1 LSFVHLHSHS
11 EYSMLDGASR
21 IPKMFARAKELGMPA
36 VGLTDHGVMYG
47 AIPFYL
53 EGRATG
59 IKPIIGIE
67 AYVAPKSRF
76 DRPAHR
82 ETAYHH
88 LTMLSAN
95 PTGYRNLMQLSSL
108 AFLEGYDSRSRR
120 PRMDRELLAKF
131 SDGVIVL
138 SGCLSGELQKN
149 LVAGKPDEAR
159 RVAAEYREIF
169 GDRYFLEVQ
178 YQGLTQ
184 QPALNVQIA
193 EIGRELGIPI
203 VATNDSHYSEKED
216 AGAHDILLCIQM
228 GKELA
233 DTDRMRFDTDQF
245 YLKSR
250 EEMDLAFPEYPEA
263 VENTLMVAELCDI
276 EIPLHNALVP
286 DFEVPEGET
295 LASYLY
301 QMTEQGVRRRYP
313 EVTEEIE
320 ERMRHELSVIEQMG
334 FHGYFLI
341 VADFVQ
347 WAKSQGIRVGP
358 GRGSVGG
365 SMVAYALGITEI
377 DPIRWGLGFER
388 FLNTGRKQM
397 PDIDIDFDERRR
409 GEVIRYVSER
419 YGEDRVAQIITF
431 STIKAKQA
439 LRDAARVLGL
449 PYSIG
454 DRLAKMYPPAIL
466 GKDAPFEACFDR
478 SVEWPRSS
486 GRNDAY
492 GNAAE
497 LRKTFEEDQVSAQ
510 VIEAARKL
518 EGLRRQHS
526 IHAAGVVI
534 GREPLVNHVPL
545 QRTDAD
551 GEIVTQYEQNV
562 VEQIGLLKMDFL
574 GLRNLTVI
582 EDTLAHVRNNRGQDA
597 DVDNAPLDDPKVFQL
612 LQRGNSPG
620 IFQME
625 SPGMT
630 RLLRQLRP
638 DQFEEIAA
646 LIALYR
652 PGPMDEISRYVKG
665 KHEPS
670 SVTYL
675 HPLLRQVLADTN
687 GVIVYQEQVTKILQ
701 VVGGF
706 APEAADMVRYA
717 IGKKKSEVMAKAK
730 TSFDSGCLASGL
742 TTKETEQ
749 LWETI
754 KPFAGYSFNRAHANG
769 YAMVAYQTAWLKA
782 HYPVEY
788 MAALLTSVK
797 ANTDRMR
804 AYLAECMALQIKVLP
819 PDVNS
824 SQLDFTP
831 KGDQIL
837 FGLSAIRN
845 VGEAV
850 AESIVSARKVG
861 VPSGVG
867 IEGFASFHDFARRVP
882 VSVLNKKV
890 IESLARAGAFDALS
904 VERSALLVPDPKG
917 GLMLSDQAARVVE
930 GIMGAR
936 RREDEGQFSL
946 FGGTDPEEDQGP
958 AAPLSPYGHFG
969 EQLIPGDISRS
980 DLLAAE
986 KEMLGFYVSE
996 HPLAGLAA
1004 ALRYHADAEVS
1015 DLAEGPDGGIKT
1027 VGGILSKLERKFTR
1041 KGELM
1046 MIGTL
1051 EDMKGSVEVLLFPQT
1066 VNETPPGLLELDS
1079 IVLLKGRLDIKDDQ
1093 PKLVALK
1100 VSAVDLSSASTAL
1113 RIEMPVTACTPDRI
1127 EELKAVLAAHPGPSP
1142 VLLYVGNQAKTTVL
1156 RLGGGFTV
1164 EMRNG
1169 LYAELRSIPGVK
1181 ALV

>member
-1 LSFVHLHSHS
+1 MHLHSHS

-334 FHGYFLI
+334 FPGYFLI

>member
-301 QMTEQGVRRRYP
+301 EMTEQGVRRRYP

-334 FHGYFLI
+334 FPGYFLI

>member
-1 LSFVHLHSHS
+1 
-11 EYSMLDGASR
+11 MLDGASR
-21 IPKMFARAKELGMPA
+21 IPKMFERAKQLGMPA

-59 IKPIIGIE
+59 VKPIVGIE
-67 AYVAPKSRF
+67 AYVAPRSRF

-88 LTMLSAN
+88 LTMLAAN
-95 PTGYRNLMQLSSL
+95 PAGYRNLMQLSSL

-120 PRMDRELLAKF
+120 PRMDRELLGRY
-131 SDGVIVL
+131 SDGIIVL
-138 SGCLSGELQKN
+138 SGCLSGEVQKN

-159 RVAAEYREIF
+159 KVVAEYREIF
-169 GDRYFLEVQ
+169 GDRYYLEVQ

-184 QPALNVQIA
+184 QPPLNEQLA
-193 EIGRELGIPI
+193 EIGREMNIPL
-203 VATNDSHYSEKED
+203 VATNDSHYTHKDD
-216 AGAHDILLCIQM
+216 AGAHDILLCIQT

-250 EEMDLAFPEYPEA
+250 EEMDAAFPEYPEA
-263 VENTLMVAELCDI
+263 VENTLAVAERCSID
-276 EIPLHNALVP
+276 IPLHNMLLP
-286 DFEVPEGET
+286 DFKVPEGET
-295 LASYLY
+295 LASFLY
-301 QMTEQGVRRRYP
+301 KETEKGVRRRYAD
-313 EVTEEIE
+313 VTPAILD
-320 ERMRHELSVIEQMG
+320 RMRHELGVIEQMG
-334 FHGYFLI
+334 FPGYFLV

-347 WAKSQGIRVGP
+347 WAKRQGIRVGP
-358 GRGSVGG
+358 GRGSAAG
-365 SMVAYALGITEI
+365 SLVSYALGITAL
-377 DPIRWGLGFER
+377 DPIRWNLDFER
-388 FLNTGRKQM
+388 FLNTGRKSM

-466 GKDAPFEACFDR
+466 GKDAPFQACFDKN
-478 SVEWPRSS
+478 VEWPKNT
-486 GRNDAY
+486 GRNDAFP
-492 GNAAE
+492 NAAE
-497 LRKTFEEDQVSAQ
+497 LRKAYEEDQVSRE

-545 QRTDAD
+545 QKTDAD
-551 GEIVTQYEQNV
+551 GEIVTQYEQAI

-582 EDTLAHVRNNRGQDA
+582 EDALAHIKANQGIVA
-597 DVDNAPLDDPKVFQL
+597 DVDGAPLDEPKVFEL
-612 LQRGNSPG
+612 LQRGSSSG

-630 RLLRQLRP
+630 RLLRQLHP
-638 DQFEEIAA
+638 DRFEEIAA

-652 PGPMDEISRYVKG
+652 PGPMDEIPRYLKA
-665 KHEPS
+665 KQDPS

-675 HPLLRQVLADTN
+675 HPLLEQVLGDTN

-706 APEAADMVRYA
+706 TPEAADMVRYA
-717 IGKKKSEVMAKAK
+717 IGKKKSEVMAKSK
-730 TSFDSGCLASGL
+730 DSFDEGAQKSGL
-742 TTKETEQ
+742 TAKEAQ
-749 LWETI
+749 ALWDLI

-769 YAMVAYQTAWLKA
+769 YALVAYQTSWLKA
-782 HYPVEY
+782 LYPVEY

-797 ANTDRMR
+797 ANPDRMR
-804 AYLAECMALQIKVLP
+804 SYLGECLNLQIKVLP

-824 SQLDFTP
+824 SQLDFSA
-831 KGDQIL
+831 KGKEIL

-845 VGEAV
+845 VGESV
-850 AESIVSARKVG
+850 AEAIVSARKAG
-861 VPSGVG
+861 Y
-867 IEGFASFHDFARRVP
+867 ASFHDFCRRVP
-882 VSVLNKKV
+882 ATALNKKV
-890 IESLARAGAFDALS
+890 IESLAKAGAFDALG
-904 VERSALLVPDPKG
+904 VDRSSLVGRDAKG
-917 GLMLSDQAARVVE
+917 GLSVSEQAARVIE
-930 GIMGAR
+930 ATMANR
-936 RREDEGQFSL
+936 RSEDAGQFSL
-946 FGGTDPEEDQGP
+946 FGGGDDAGNAEQE
-958 AAPLSPYGHFG
+958 AAHSHFG
-969 EQLIPGDISRS
+969 EQLVPGDLPQS

-996 HPLAGLAA
+996 HPLAGLTS
-1004 ALRYHADAEVS
+1004 ALRYQADAEVS
-1015 DLAEGPDGGIKT
+1015 DLADVPDGTVKT
-1027 VGGILSKLERKFTR
+1027 VGGILSKLDRKYTK

-1046 MIGTL
+1046 MVGTL
-1051 EDMKGSVEVLLFPQT
+1051 EDMKGSVEILIFPAT
-1066 VNETPPGLLELDS
+1066 VNETPAELLAVDRV
-1079 IVLLKGRLDIKDDQ
+1079 VLLKGRVDARDDAA
-1093 PKLVALK
+1093 KLVVLRVSPVDVSGAANPLK
-1100 VSAVDLSSASTAL
+1100 IKMSVA
-1113 RIEMPVTACTPDRI
+1113 ACTPDRI
-1127 EELKAVLAAHPGPSP
+1127 EQLKSILAAHPGPSP
-1142 VLLYVGNQAKTTVL
+1142 VLLHLGGKDKTTVL
-1156 RLGGGFTV
+1156 KLGGDFCV
-1164 EMRNG
+1164 EHRNG
-1169 LYAELRSIPGVK
+1169 LRAEILSVLGAE
-1181 ALV
+1181 ALTV

>member
-1 LSFVHLHSHS
+1 
-11 EYSMLDGASR
+11 
-21 IPKMFARAKELGMPA
+21 
-36 VGLTDHGVMYG
+36 
-47 AIPFYL
+47 
-53 EGRATG
+53 
-59 IKPIIGIE
+59 
-67 AYVAPKSRF
+67 
-76 DRPAHR
+76 
-82 ETAYHH
+82 
-88 LTMLSAN
+88 
-95 PTGYRNLMQLSSL
+95 
-108 AFLEGYDSRSRR
+108 
-120 PRMDRELLAKF
+120 
-131 SDGVIVL
+131 
-138 SGCLSGELQKN
+138 
-149 LVAGKPDEAR
+149 
-159 RVAAEYREIF
+159 
-169 GDRYFLEVQ
+169 
-178 YQGLTQ
+178 
-184 QPALNVQIA
+184 
-193 EIGRELGIPI
+193 
-203 VATNDSHYSEKED
+203 
-216 AGAHDILLCIQM
+216 
-228 GKELA
+228 
-233 DTDRMRFDTDQF
+233 
-245 YLKSR
+245 
-250 EEMDLAFPEYPEA
+250 
-263 VENTLMVAELCDI
+263 
-276 EIPLHNALVP
+276 
-286 DFEVPEGET
+286 
-295 LASYLY
+295 
-301 QMTEQGVRRRYP
+301 MTEAGVRRRYP
-313 EVTEEIE
+313 EVTDEIE

-334 FHGYFLI
+334 FPGYFLI

-388 FLNTGRKQM
+388 FLNPGRKQM

-439 LRDAARVLGL
+439 MRDAARVLGL

-478 SVEWPRSS
+478 NVEWPRNS

-492 GNAAE
+492 ANAAE
-497 LRKTFEEDQVSAQ
+497 LRKTFEEDQISAQ

-545 QRTDAD
+545 QRTDAE

-562 VEQIGLLKMDFL
+562 VEMIGLLKMDFL

-582 EDTLAHVRNNRGQDA
+582 EDTLAHVRTNKKEQA
-597 DVDNAPLDDPKVFQL
+597 DVDNAPLDDPLVFQL

-638 DQFEEIAA
+638 DRFEEIAA

-665 KHEPS
+665 KHDRS

-675 HPLLRQVLADTN
+675 HPLLEQVLSDTN

-742 TTKETEQ
+742 TAKETEQ

-769 YAMVAYQTAWLKA
+769 YALVAYQTAWLKA

-797 ANTDRMR
+797 TNTDRMR
-804 AYLAECMALQIKVLP
+804 AYLAECMSLQIKVLP

-824 SQLDFTP
+824 SQLDFTA

-850 AESIVSARKVG
+850 AECIVSSRK
-861 VPSGVG
+861 
-867 IEGFASFHDFARRVP
+867 EGFGSFHDFARRVP
-882 VSVLNKKV
+882 TSVLNKKV
-890 IESLARAGAFDALS
+890 VESLARAGAFDS
-904 VERSALLVPDPKG
+904 VGVERSALLVHDPKG
-917 GLMLSDQAARVVE
+917 GLMLSDQAARVLE
-930 GIMGAR
+930 STMANR
-936 RREDEGQFSL
+936 RSEDAGQFSL
-946 FGGTDPEEDQGP
+946 FAGAEADDD
-958 AAPLSPYGHFG
+958 AAGKTTLTPYSPFG
-969 EQLIPGDISRS
+969 EQLTPGDISRS

-996 HPLAGLAA
+996 HPLAGVAA
-1004 ALRYHADAEVS
+1004 ALRYHADAEIS
-1015 DLAEGPDGGIKT
+1015 DLTEVPDGAIKS

-1051 EDMKGSVEVLLFPQT
+1051 EDMKSSVEVLLFPQT
-1066 VNETPPGLLELDS
+1066 VNETPPGLLEVDR
-1079 IVLLKGRLDIKDDQ
+1079 IVLLKGRVDVKDDH
-1093 PKLVALK
+1093 PKLVVMK
-1100 VSAVDLSSASTAL
+1100 VSAVDLSAASTAL
-1113 RIEMPVTACTPDRI
+1113 RIKMPLHTCTPDRL
-1127 EELKAVLAAHPGPSP
+1127 EELKSVLAAHPGPSP
-1142 VLLYVGNQAKTTVL
+1142 VLLYLGNHNKTTVL

-1169 LYAELRSIPGVK
+1169 LYGELRSILGPE

>member
-1 LSFVHLHSHS
+1 MSFVHLHSHS

-59 IKPIIGIE
+59 IKPVIGIE

-334 FHGYFLI
+334 FPGYFLI

>member
-1 LSFVHLHSHS
+1 MSFVHLHSHS

-36 VGLTDHGVMYG
+36 IGLTDHGVMYG

-59 IKPIIGIE
+59 VKPIIGTE

-95 PTGYRNLMQLSSL
+95 PTGYHNLMQLSSL
-108 AFLEGYDSRSRR
+108 AFLEGYDPRSRR
-120 PRMDRELLAKF
+120 PRMDRELLGRYAE
-131 SDGVIVL
+131 GVVVL
-138 SGCLSGELQKN
+138 SGCLSGEVQKN

-159 RVAAEYREIF
+159 RVVAEYREMF

-178 YQGLTQ
+178 YQGLSR
-184 QPALNVQIA
+184 QPALNAQLA
-193 EIGRELGIPI
+193 QIGREMNIPL
-203 VATNDSHYSEKED
+203 VATNDFHYTHKDD

-228 GKELA
+228 GKELS
-233 DTDRMRFDTDQF
+233 DTNRMRFDTDQF
-245 YLKSR
+245 FLKSR
-250 EEMDLAFPEYPEA
+250 QEMDEAFPDYPEA
-263 VENTLMVAELCDI
+263 VENTLMVAELCAT

-286 DFEVPEGET
+286 DFQVPAGET
-295 LASYLY
+295 LGSFLY
-301 QMTEQGVRRRYP
+301 KQTEAGVRRRYP
-313 EVTEEIE
+313 DVTREIHD
-320 ERMRHELSVIEQMG
+320 RMRHELAVIEEMG
-334 FHGYFLI
+334 FPGYFLI

-365 SMVAYALGITEI
+365 SLVAYALGITEL
-377 DPIRWGLGFER
+377 DPIRWNLGFER

-409 GEVIRYVSER
+409 GEVIRYVCER

-449 PYSIG
+449 PYLVG

-466 GKDAPFEACFDR
+466 GKDAPFDACFEKGY
-478 SVEWPRSS
+478 EWPKST

-492 GNAAE
+492 GNASE
-497 LRKTFEEDQVSAQ
+497 LRKAYDEDQVARQ

-545 QRTDAD
+545 QRTDVD
-551 GEIVTQYEQNV
+551 GEVVTQYEQGI
-562 VEQIGLLKMDFL
+562 VEMIGLLKMDFL

-582 EDTLAHVRNNRGQDA
+582 EDALAHIRTNQGVEA
-597 DVDNAPLDDPKVFQL
+597 DVDGAPLDEPKVFEL

-625 SPGMT
+625 SGGMT

-638 DQFEEIAA
+638 DRFEEIAA

-652 PGPMDEISRYVKG
+652 PGPMDEIGRYVKG
-665 KHEPS
+665 KLDPK
-670 SVTYL
+670 SVSYL
-675 HPLLRQVLADTN
+675 HPLLEQVLADTN
-687 GVIVYQEQVTKILQ
+687 GVIVYQEQVTGILQ

-717 IGKKKSEVMAKAK
+717 IGKKKTDLMAKYK
-730 TSFDSGCLASGL
+730 DDFDLGARKSGL
-742 TTKETEQ
+742 TAKEATT
-749 LWETI
+749 LWELI
-754 KPFAGYSFNRAHANG
+754 MPFAGYSFNRAHANG
-769 YAMVAYQTAWLKA
+769 YALIAYQTAWLKA
-782 HYPVEY
+782 LYPVEY

-797 ANTDRMR
+797 ANPDRMR
-804 AYLAECMALQIKVLP
+804 SYLGECIALQIKVLP

-824 SQLDFTP
+824 SQLDFTAR
-831 KGDQIL
+831 GSEIL

-850 AESIVSARKVG
+850 AEAIVKARK
-861 VPSGVG
+861 
-867 IEGFASFHDFARRVP
+867 EGFASFHDFCRRVP
-882 VSVLNKKV
+882 TTVLNKKV
-890 IESLARAGAFDALS
+890 IESLARAGAFDTLG
-904 VERSALLVPDPKG
+904 VERSALLSRDPKG
-917 GLMLSDQAARVVE
+917 GLSISEAAARVVE
-930 GIMGAR
+930 ATMTSR
-936 RREDEGQFSL
+936 RSEDAGQFSL
-946 FGGTDPEEDQGP
+946 FGGGDDDGDQ
-958 AAPLSPYGHFG
+958 APGSSAMAQYG
-969 EQLIPGDISRS
+969 ERLNVVAEIPRS
-980 DLLAAE
+980 ELLAAE

-1004 ALRYHADAEVS
+1004 ALRYQADTEVS
-1015 DLAEGPDGGIKT
+1015 ELADTPDGQIRT
-1027 VGGILSKLERKFTR
+1027 VGGILSKLDRKFTK

-1046 MIGTL
+1046 IVGTL
-1051 EDMKGSVEVLLFPQT
+1051 EDMRGSVEILIFPTT
-1066 VNETPPGLLELDS
+1066 VSETPAELLALDQV
-1079 IVLLKGRLDIKDDQ
+1079 VLLKGRIDARDDA
-1093 PKLVALK
+1093 PKLVVTR
-1100 VSAVDLSSASTAL
+1100 VSPVDASAAQNPL
-1113 RIEMPVTACTPDRI
+1113 RIRMSLAACTPDRI
-1127 EELKAVLAAHPGPSP
+1127 DELKAVFAAHPGPSP
-1142 VLLYVGNQAKTTVL
+1142 VLLHLGSKEKTTVL
-1156 RLGGGFTV
+1156 KLGGNYSV
-1164 EMRNG
+1164 EQRNG
-1169 LYAELRSIPGVK
+1169 LFAEIRTVLGSE
-1181 ALV
+1181 ALVV

>member
-1 LSFVHLHSHS
+1 MSFVHLHSHS

-21 IPKMFARAKELGMPA
+21 IPNMFARARELGMPA
-36 VGLTDHGVMYG
+36 IGLTDHGVMYG

-59 IKPIIGIE
+59 VKPIIGVE
-67 AYVAPKSRF
+67 AYVAPRSRF

-88 LTMLSAN
+88 LTMLAADSA
-95 PTGYRNLMQLSSL
+95 GYRNLMQLSSL
-108 AFLEGYDSRSRR
+108 AFLEGYDQRSRR
-120 PRMDRELLAKF
+120 PRMDRELLGRYA
-131 SDGVIVL
+131 DGIIVL
-138 SGCLSGELQKN
+138 SGCLSGELQKA
-149 LVAGKPDEAR
+149 LVAGKGDEAR
-159 RVAAEYREIF
+159 RVAAEYRELF
-169 GDRYFLEVQ
+169 GDRYYLEIQ

-193 EIGRELGIPI
+193 EIGRELSIPL
-203 VATNDSHYSEKED
+203 VATNDSHYTDKAD
-216 AGAHDILLCIQM
+216 AGAHDILLCIQT

-250 EEMDLAFPEYPEA
+250 AEMDVAFPEYPEA
-263 VENTLMVAELCDI
+263 VENTLMVAERCGI

-295 LASYLY
+295 LASYLFRL
-301 QMTEQGVRRRYP
+301 TEEGVRRRYP
-313 EVTEEIE
+313 TITPEIE
-320 ERMRHELSVIEQMG
+320 GRMRHELSVIEQMG
-334 FHGYFLI
+334 FPGYFLI

-365 SMVAYALGITEI
+365 SLVAYALGITEL
-377 DPIRWGLGFER
+377 DPIRWNLGFER
-388 FLNTGRKQM
+388 FLNTGRRQM

-466 GKDAPFEACFDR
+466 GKDAPFEACFDKA
-478 SVEWPRSS
+478 VEWPRSS

-497 LRKTFEEDQVSAQ
+497 LRRTYDEDQVSRQ

-534 GREPLVNHVPL
+534 GREALVHHVPL
-545 QRTDAD
+545 QRTDVD
-551 GEIVTQYEQNV
+551 GEIVTQYEQGV

-582 EDTLAHVRNNRGQDA
+582 EDTLAHVRANRGERA
-597 DVDNAPLDDPKVFQL
+597 DVDGAPLDDPKVFEL
-612 LQRGNSPG
+612 LQRGSSPG

-630 RLLRQLRP
+630 RLLRQLHP
-638 DQFEEIAA
+638 DRFEEIAA

-652 PGPMDEISRYVKG
+652 PGPMDEIPRYVKG
-665 KHEPS
+665 KHDPTAVS
-670 SVTYL
+670 YL
-675 HPLLRQVLADTN
+675 HPLLKQVLADTN
-687 GVIVYQEQVTKILQ
+687 GVIVYQEQVTQILQ

-706 APEAADMVRYA
+706 APEDADMVRYA
-717 IGKKKSEVMAKAK
+717 IGKKKSEVLAKAK
-730 TSFDSGCLASGL
+730 ASFGTGCQASGL
-742 TTKETEQ
+742 TPKEAEA
-749 LWETI
+749 LWELI

-769 YAMVAYQTAWLKA
+769 YALVAYQTAWLKT

-804 AYLAECMALQIKVLP
+804 AYLAECMALGIKVLP

-831 KGDQIL
+831 RGEEIL

-850 AESIVSARKVG
+850 AECIVSARK
-861 VPSGVG
+861 
-867 IEGFASFHDFARRVP
+867 EGFGSFHDFARRVP
-882 VSVLNKKV
+882 TTVLNKKV
-890 IESLARAGAFDALS
+890 VESLARAGAFDS
-904 VERSALLVPDPKG
+904 VGVDRAALLAHDPKG
-917 GLMLSDQAARVVE
+917 GLTLSDQAARVIE
-930 GIMGAR
+930 ATMNAR
-936 RREDEGQFSL
+936 RLEDAGQDSL
-946 FGGTDPEEDQGP
+946 FGAMGD
-958 AAPLSPYGHFG
+958 AAPAGGDPAGEASVLAIYGERLTPG
-969 EQLIPGDISRS
+969 EISRS

-996 HPLAGLAA
+996 HPLAGVAG
-1004 ALRYHADAEVS
+1004 ALRYHADADIGE
-1015 DLAEGPDGGIKT
+1015 LAECPDGAVKT
-1027 VGGILSKLERKFTR
+1027 VGGILSKLERKVTR

-1046 MIGTL
+1046 MVGTL
-1051 EDMKGSVEVLLFPQT
+1051 EDLKGSIEVLLFPQT
-1066 VNETPPGLLELDS
+1066 VNETPPGLLEVDR
-1079 IVLLKGRLDIKDDQ
+1079 IVLVKGRLDARDDS
-1093 PKLVALK
+1093 PKLVALR
-1100 VSAVDLSSASTAL
+1100 VSPVDLSAANNVL
-1113 RIEMPVTACTPDRI
+1113 RIRMPVHACTPDRL

-1142 VLLYVGNQAKTTVL
+1142 VLLHLGNNGRTTVL
-1156 RLGGGFTV
+1156 RLGQGFTV
-1164 EMRNG
+1164 EPRNG
-1169 LYAELRSIPGVK
+1169 LFAEIRSLLGAEAV
-1181 ALV
+1181 V

>member
-1 LSFVHLHSHS
+1 VSFVHLHSHS

-21 IPKMFARAKELGMPA
+21 IPQMFKRARDLGMPA

-59 IKPIIGIE
+59 VKPIIGIE
-67 AYVAPKSRF
+67 AYIAPKSRF

-88 LTMLSAN
+88 LTMLAAN
-95 PTGYRNLMQLSSL
+95 GTGYRNLMQLSSL

-120 PRMDRELLAKF
+120 PRMDRELLGKYA
-131 SDGVIVL
+131 DGIIVL
-138 SGCLSGELQKN
+138 SGCLSGEVQKN

-159 RVAAEYREIF
+159 RVVAEYREIF
-169 GDRYFLEVQ
+169 GDRYYLEVQ
-178 YQGLTQ
+178 YQGLAQ
-184 QPALNVQIA
+184 QPPLNEQLA
-193 EIGRELGIPI
+193 AIGREMHIPL
-203 VATNDSHYSEKED
+203 VATNDSHYTHKDD
-216 AGAHDILLCIQM
+216 AGAHDILLCIQT

-250 EEMDLAFPEYPEA
+250 EEMDAAFPGYPDA
-263 VENTLMVAELCDI
+263 VENTLMVAERCAI
-276 EIPLHNALVP
+276 EIPLHNVLLP
-286 DFEVPEGET
+286 DFEVPPGET
-295 LASYLY
+295 LASHLY
-301 QMTEQGVRRRYP
+301 RETEAGVRRRY
-313 EVTEEIE
+313 EVVTDEIMD
-320 ERMRHELSVIEQMG
+320 RMRHELKVIEQMG
-334 FHGYFLI
+334 FPGYFLV

-347 WAKSQGIRVGP
+347 WAKRQGIRVGP
-358 GRGSVGG
+358 GRGSAAG
-365 SMVAYALGITEI
+365 SLVAYALGITGL
-377 DPIRWGLGFER
+377 DPLRWNLGFER
-388 FLNTGRKQM
+388 FLNPGRKQM

-449 PYSIG
+449 PYSVG
-454 DRLAKMYPPAIL
+454 DRLAKVYPPAIL
-466 GKDAPFEACFDR
+466 GKDAPFAACFDKN
-478 SVEWPRSS
+478 VEWPKNT

-492 GNAAE
+492 PNAAE
-497 LRKTFEEDQVSAQ
+497 LRKAYEEDQVARE

-545 QRTDAD
+545 QKTDAD
-551 GEIVTQYEQNV
+551 GEIVTQYEQGI

-582 EDTLAHVRNNRGQDA
+582 EDALAQIRANQGVSA
-597 DVDNAPLDDPKVFQL
+597 DVDGAPLTEPRVFEL
-612 LQRGNSPG
+612 LQRGSSSG

-638 DQFEEIAA
+638 DRFEEIAE

-652 PGPMDEISRYVKG
+652 PGPMDEIPRYVKG
-665 KHEPS
+665 KHDPS

-675 HPLLRQVLADTN
+675 HPLLKQVLGNTN
-687 GVIVYQEQVTKILQ
+687 GVIVYQEQVTQILQ

-730 TSFDSGCLASGL
+730 DAFDEGAQRSGL
-742 TTKETEQ
+742 TAKEAQ
-749 LWETI
+749 ALWELI
-754 KPFAGYSFNRAHANG
+754 MPFAGYSFNRAHANG
-769 YAMVAYQTAWLKA
+769 YALIAYQTAWLKA
-782 HYPVEY
+782 LYPVEY

-797 ANTDRMR
+797 ANPDRMR
-804 AYLAECMALQIKVLP
+804 AYLGECLNLQIKVLP

-824 SQLDFTP
+824 SQLDFSARG
-831 KGDQIL
+831 KEIL

-850 AESIVSARKVG
+850 AEAIVASRRPRSATGER
-861 VPSGVG
+861 SFT
-867 IEGFASFHDFARRVP
+867 EGYASFHDFCRRVP
-882 VSVLNKKV
+882 TTVLNKKV
-890 IESLARAGAFDALS
+890 IESLAKAGAFDSLGIDRSCLVDFDAKGALS
-904 VERSALLVPDPKG
+904 
-917 GLMLSDQAARVVE
+917 LSEQAAKVIE
-930 GIMGAR
+930 ATMASR
-936 RREDEGQFSL
+936 RMEEIGQDSL
-946 FGGTDPEEDQGP
+946 FGGGGP
-958 AAPLSPYGHFG
+958 AQDAPAASLDFG
-969 EQLIPGDISRS
+969 EPLVAGTVGRS

-996 HPLAGLAA
+996 HPLAGLTA
-1004 ALRYHADAEVS
+1004 ALRYQADAEIA
-1015 DLAEGPDGGIKT
+1015 DLADVPDGTVKT
-1027 VGGILSKLERKFTR
+1027 VGGILSKLDRKLTK

-1046 MIGTL
+1046 MVGTL
-1051 EDMKGSVEVLLFPQT
+1051 EDMKGSVELLIFPAT
-1066 VNETPPGLLELDS
+1066 VNETPPELLVVDRV
-1079 IVLLKGRLDIKDDQ
+1079 VLLKGRVDARDDA
-1093 PKLVALK
+1093 PKLVVTRVTAVD
-1100 VSAVDLSSASTAL
+1100 VSASANPLKIRMSVA
-1113 RIEMPVTACTPDRI
+1113 ACTPDRI
-1127 EELKAVLAAHPGPSP
+1127 AQLKSILAAHPGPSP
-1142 VLLYVGNQAKTTVL
+1142 VLLHLGNKGKTTVL
-1156 RLGGGFTV
+1156 KLGGEYCV
-1164 EMRNG
+1164 EHRNG
-1169 LYAELRSIPGVK
+1169 LRAEILSVLGAE
-1181 ALV
+1181 ALVV

>member
-334 FHGYFLI
+334 FPGYFLI

>member
-1 LSFVHLHSHS
+1 MSFVHLHSHS

-120 PRMDRELLAKF
+120 PRMDRELLAKYC
-131 SDGVIVL
+131 DGVIVL

-193 EIGRELGIPI
+193 EIGRELKIPI
-203 VATNDSHYSEKED
+203 VATNDSHYSEKDD

-233 DTDRMRFDTDQF
+233 DKDRMRFDTDQF

-301 QMTEQGVRRRYP
+301 KVTEAGVRRRYP
-313 EVTEEIE
+313 EVTGEIE

-334 FHGYFLI
+334 FPGYFLI
-341 VADFVQ
+341 VQDFVQ

-388 FLNTGRKQM
+388 FLNPGRKQM

-409 GEVIRYVSER
+409 GEVIRYVSDR

-439 LRDAARVLGL
+439 MRDAARVLGL
-449 PYSIG
+449 PYSVG

-466 GKDAPFEACFDR
+466 GKDAPFDACFDKNY
-478 SVEWPRSS
+478 EWPRSS

-545 QRTDAD
+545 QRTDAE
-551 GEIVTQYEQNV
+551 GEVVTQYEQNV
-562 VEQIGLLKMDFL
+562 VEMIGLLKMDFL

-582 EDTLAHVRNNRGQDA
+582 EDTLAHVRNNKKEVA
-597 DVDNAPLDDPKVFQL
+597 DVDNAPLDDPMVFQL

-625 SPGMT
+625 SGGMT

-638 DQFEEIAA
+638 DRFEEIAA

-652 PGPMDEISRYVKG
+652 PGPMEEIGRYVKG
-665 KHEPS
+665 KLDPS
-670 SVTYL
+670 SVKYL
-675 HPLLRQVLADTN
+675 HPLLEQVLADTN
-687 GVIVYQEQVTKILQ
+687 GVIVYQEQVTQILQ

-730 TSFDSGCLASGL
+730 ESFDAGSLASGL
-742 TTKETEQ
+742 TARETEQ

-769 YAMVAYQTAWLKA
+769 YALVAYQTAWLKA

-797 ANTDRMR
+797 TNTDRMR

-824 SQLDFTP
+824 SHLDFTP

-850 AESIVSARKVG
+850 AECIVSARKD
-861 VPSGVG
+861 
-867 IEGFASFHDFARRVP
+867 GFASFHDFARRVP
-882 VSVLNKKV
+882 TSVLNKKV
-890 IESLARAGAFDALS
+890 VESLARAGAFDALG
-904 VERSALLVPDPKG
+904 VERSALLVHDPKG
-917 GLMLSDQAARVVE
+917 GLMISDQAARVLE
-930 GIMGAR
+930 STMASR
-936 RREDEGQFSL
+936 RSEDAGQFSL
-946 FGGTDPEEDQGP
+946 FAGADPDPAEE
-958 AAPLSPYGHFG
+958 ATASPYAHFG
-969 EQLIPGDISRS
+969 EQLVPGDISRS
-980 DLLAAE
+980 DLLGAE
-986 KEMLGFYVSE
+986 KEMLGFYISE
-996 HPLAGLAA
+996 HPLAGVIAS
-1004 ALRYHADAEVS
+1004 LRYHADAEIA
-1015 DLAEGPDGGIKT
+1015 DLSEVPDGSIKS

-1046 MIGTL
+1046 MVGTL
-1051 EDMKGSVEVLLFPQT
+1051 EDMKSSVEVVMFPQT
-1066 VNETPPGLLELDS
+1066 VNETPPGLLEVDR
-1079 IVLLKGRLDIKDDQ
+1079 IVLLKGRVEVKDDHV
-1093 PKLVALK
+1093 KMMAMK
-1100 VSAVDLSSASTAL
+1100 VSAVDLSPASTAL
-1113 RIEMPVTACTPDRI
+1113 RIKMQVHTCTPDRI
-1127 EELKAVLAAHPGPSP
+1127 EELKTILAAHPGPSP
-1142 VLLYVGNQAKTTVL
+1142 VLLYLGGQAKTTVL
-1156 RLGGGFTV
+1156 RLGGGYTV

-1169 LYAELRSIPGVK
+1169 LYAELRSILGAE
-1181 ALV
+1181 ALVV

>member
-1 LSFVHLHSHS
+1 MSFVHLHSHS

-21 IPKMFARAKELGMPA
+21 IQQMFARAKELGMPA

-59 IKPIIGIE
+59 IKPIIGVE

-95 PTGYRNLMQLSSL
+95 TTGYRNLMQLCSL

-120 PRMDRELLAKF
+120 PRMDRELLAKY
-131 SDGVIVL
+131 SDGIIVL
-138 SGCLSGELQKN
+138 SGCLSGEVQKN
-149 LVAGKPDEAR
+149 LMAGKAEDAR
-159 RVAAEYREIF
+159 RVVAEYREIF

-184 QPALNVQIA
+184 QPALNAQLA
-193 EIGRELGIPI
+193 EIGREMHIPL
-203 VATNDSHYSEKED
+203 VATNDSHYTHKDD

-233 DTDRMRFDTDQF
+233 DQDRMRFDTDQF

-250 EEMDLAFPEYPEA
+250 EEMDAAFPEYPDA
-263 VENTLMVAELCDI
+263 VENTLMVAERCAI

-286 DFEVPEGET
+286 DFEVPPGET
-295 LASYLY
+295 LASFLY
-301 QMTEQGVRRRYP
+301 SQTEAGVRRRYP
-313 EVTEEIE
+313 EVTQEIHD
-320 ERMRHELSVIEQMG
+320 RMRHELSVIEDMG
-334 FHGYFLI
+334 FPGYFLI

-365 SMVAYALGITEI
+365 SMVAYALGITEL
-377 DPIRWGLGFER
+377 DPIRWNLGFER

-431 STIKAKQA
+431 STIKARQA
-439 LRDAARVLGL
+439 MRDAARVLGL
-449 PYSIG
+449 PYSVG
-454 DRLAKMYPPAIL
+454 DRLAKMYPPSIL
-466 GKDAPFEACFDR
+466 GKDPPFDACFDKDK
-478 SVEWPRSS
+478 EWPKST
-486 GRNDAY
+486 GRNDAFA
-492 GNAAE
+492 NAAE
-497 LRKTFEEDQVSAQ
+497 LRKTYEEDPTSRQ

-545 QRTDAD
+545 QRTDAE
-551 GEIVTQYEQNV
+551 GEVVTQYEQGI
-562 VEQIGLLKMDFL
+562 VEMIGLLKMDFL

-582 EDTLAHVRNNRGQDA
+582 EDALAHIRNNRGVEA
-597 DVDNAPLDDPKVFQL
+597 DVDGAPLDDPKVFEL

-638 DQFEEIAA
+638 DRFEEIAA

-665 KHEPS
+665 KLDRS

-675 HPLLRQVLADTN
+675 HPLLEQVLAGTN

-717 IGKKKSEVMAKAK
+717 IGKKKTEVMAKSKDA
-730 TSFDSGCLASGL
+730 FDLGARASGL
-742 TTKETEQ
+742 TGKEAQ
-749 LWETI
+749 ALWELI
-754 KPFAGYSFNRAHANG
+754 MPFAGYSFNRAHANG
-769 YAMVAYQTAWLKA
+769 YALIAYQTAWLKA
-782 HYPVEY
+782 NYPVEY

-797 ANTDRMR
+797 ANPDRMR
-804 AYLAECMALQIKVLP
+804 SYLGECMALQIKVLP

-831 KGDQIL
+831 KGEQIL

-850 AESIVSARKVG
+850 AEAVVKSRK
-861 VPSGVG
+861 
-867 IEGFASFHDFARRVP
+867 EGFTSFHDFARRVP
-882 VSVLNKKV
+882 TTVLNKKV
-890 IESLARAGAFDALS
+890 VESLAKAGAFDALG
-904 VERSALLVPDPKG
+904 VHRSALLSRDPKG
-917 GLMLSDQAARVVE
+917 GLSISEQGARVLE
-930 GIMGAR
+930 ATMSAR

-946 FGGTDPEEDQGP
+946 FGAPEPPDP
-958 AAPLSPYGHFG
+958 AAVSHAPMAAAYNHFG
-969 EQLIPGDISRS
+969 EQLAPGDLASS
-980 DLLAAE
+980 ELLAAE
-986 KEMLGFYVSE
+986 KEMLGFYVSM
-996 HPLAGLAA
+996 HPLDGLSS
-1004 ALRYHADAEVS
+1004 ALRYQVDAEIA
-1015 DLAEGPDGGIKT
+1015 DLGDVPDGSIKT
-1027 VGGILSKLERKFTR
+1027 VGGILSKLDRKFTR

-1046 MIGTL
+1046 MVGTL
-1051 EDMKGSVEVLLFPQT
+1051 EDMKASVEIVIFPTT
-1066 VNETPPGLLELDS
+1066 VNETSPHLLEVDS
-1079 IVLLKGRLDIKDDQ
+1079 VVLLKGRIDARDDA
-1093 PKLVALK
+1093 PKLAVMK
-1100 VSAVDLSSASTAL
+1100 VSPVDLSAGSNPL
-1113 RIEMPVTACTPDRI
+1113 RIKMSVASCTPDRI

-1142 VLLYVGNQAKTTVL
+1142 VLLHLGNNDKTTVL
-1156 RLGGGFTV
+1156 RLGRSFTV
-1164 EMRNG
+1164 EMRHG
-1169 LYAELRSIPGVK
+1169 LFAEIRTVLGSE
-1181 ALV
+1181 ALVV

>member
-36 VGLTDHGVMYG
+36 VALTDHGVMYG

-59 IKPIIGIE
+59 VKPIIGVE

-88 LTMLSAN
+88 LTMLAAN

-131 SDGVIVL
+131 SEGVIVL
-138 SGCLSGELQKN
+138 SGCLSSELCKS
-149 LVAGKPDEAR
+149 LVAGKPEEAR
-159 RVAAEYREIF
+159 RVVAEYREIF
-169 GDRYFLEVQ
+169 GDRYFLEIQ
-178 YQGLTQ
+178 YQGLDA
-184 QPALNVQIA
+184 QPALNAEIA
-193 EIGRELGIPI
+193 AIGREMSIPL
-203 VATNDSHYSEKED
+203 VATNDSHYTHKED
-216 AGAHDILLCIQM
+216 AGAHDILLCIQT
-228 GKELA
+228 GKELS
-233 DTDRMRFDTDQF
+233 DTDRLRFDTDQF

-250 EEMDLAFPEYPEA
+250 EEMDTAFPEYPEA

-276 EIPLHNALVP
+276 DIPLGRMLVP
-286 DFEVPEGET
+286 DFAVPDGET
-295 LASYLY
+295 LATHLAN
-301 QMTEQGVRRRYP
+301 QTEQGVRRRYSDVTP
-313 EVTEEIE
+313 EIDD
-320 ERMRHELSVIEQMG
+320 RMRHELSVIEQMG
-334 FHGYFLI
+334 FPGYFLI
-341 VADFVQ
+341 VADFVS
-347 WAKSQGIRVGP
+347 WAKRQGIRVGP

-365 SMVAYALGITEI
+365 SLVAYALGITEL
-377 DPIRWGLGFER
+377 DPIRWNLGFER

-439 LRDAARVLGL
+439 IRDAARVLGL

-454 DRLAKMYPPAIL
+454 DRLAKMYPPSIL
-466 GKDAPFEACFDR
+466 GKDAPFDACFDKT
-478 SVEWPRSS
+478 VDWPPGA
-486 GRNDAY
+486 GRNDAFSS
-492 GNAAE
+492 AAE
-497 LRKTFEEDQVSAQ
+497 LRRAYEEDQISRQ
-510 VIEAARKL
+510 VIDAARKL

-534 GREPLVNHVPL
+534 GNEPLVNHVPL
-545 QRTDAD
+545 QRTDAE
-551 GEIVTQYEQNV
+551 GEVVTQYEQQA

-582 EDTLAHVRNNRGQDA
+582 EDTLTHLRNNRRETV
-597 DVDNAPLDDPKVFQL
+597 DVDGVPLDDPGVFEL

-638 DQFEEIAA
+638 DRFEEIAA

-665 KHEPS
+665 KLDPS

-675 HPLLRQVLADTN
+675 HPLLEQVLADTN

-717 IGKKKSEVMAKAK
+717 IGKKKQHVMDEAK
-730 TSFDSGCLASGL
+730 TSFDTGCRASGL
-742 TTKETEQ
+742 TAKETEA
-749 LWETI
+749 LWELI

-769 YAMVAYQTAWLKA
+769 YALIAYQTAWLKA
-782 HYPVEY
+782 HYSVEY

-797 ANTDRMR
+797 GTQDRMR
-804 AYLAECMALQIKVLP
+804 PYLGECLALQIKVLP

-831 KGDQIL
+831 RGEEIL

-850 AESIVSARKVG
+850 ADAVVKARKD
-861 VPSGVG
+861 
-867 IEGFASFHDFARRVP
+867 GFPSFHDFVRRVP
-882 VSVLNKKV
+882 ASVLNRKV
-890 IESLARAGAFDALS
+890 VESLAKAGAFDSLAD
-904 VERSALLVPDPKG
+904 RTALLALDSKDPG
-917 GLMLSDQAARVVE
+917 PGHVVLSEQAARVVE
-930 GIMGAR
+930 AILKDR
-936 RREDEGQFSL
+936 RIEEDAGQFSL
-946 FGGTDPEEDQGP
+946 FGADRAEETGGGG
-958 AAPLSPYGHFG
+958 AAYSHHEVLM
-969 EQLIPGDISRS
+969 PGSVPRS

-996 HPLAGLAA
+996 HPLAGLSS
-1004 ALRYHADAEVS
+1004 ALRYQADAEIS
-1015 DLAEGPDGGIKT
+1015 DLAEGPDGAIKS
-1027 VGGILSKLERKFTR
+1027 VGGILSRLEKRFTR

-1046 MIGTL
+1046 MVGTL
-1051 EDMKGSVEVLLFPQT
+1051 EDMRASVELLLFPTT
-1066 VNETPPGLLELDS
+1066 VAETPPELLQVDR
-1079 IVLLKGRLDIKDDQ
+1079 VVVLKGRIDLKDDT
-1093 PKLVALK
+1093 PKLVVSKVAPVD
-1100 VSAVDLSSASTAL
+1100 VSAASNPL
-1113 RIEMPVTACTPDRI
+1113 RIKMPVSACTPNRI
-1127 EELKAVLAAHPGPSP
+1127 EELKAVLGAHPGPSP
-1142 VLLYVGNQAKTTVL
+1142 VLLHVGSNGKTTVL
-1156 RLGGGFTV
+1156 RLGGDYTV
-1164 EMRNG
+1164 EMRPG
-1169 LYAELRSIPGVK
+1169 LFAEIRSVLGSE
-1181 ALV
+1181 ALIV

>member
-1 LSFVHLHSHS
+1 MSFVHLHSHS

-334 FHGYFLI
+334 FPGYFLI

-1093 PKLVALK
+1093 PKLVALR
-1100 VSAVDLSSASTAL
+1100 VSAVDLSAASTAL
-1113 RIEMPVTACTPDRI
+1113 RIEMPVHACTPDRI